1 MRAAELRVQVPVAA
15 DGRRVGYGKSFAS
28 FGEIVQG
35 RTSDNE
41 DFLVTLPI
49 DLWSTCELTCTPIRG
64 PLVIECDL
72 PKSRATVEQVLEQLG
87 LVSGYHISIQFTRNI
102 PVGKGL
108 SSSTA
113 DMLAALRALQEV
125 FGFLLTDRFVSG
137 LFSEIEPHDALHYNN
152 SVVYNHRKGRL
163 IRDLQ
168 YIPSFAVVCVDNG
181 GIVDTVA
188 YNKTKVFAAAQM
200 KAFDALLADLMAAF
214 ERADDKVIANC
225 ATRSARLHAEMT
237 GDKFLERCLQET
249 CVDGFLGVQATHS
262 GTCAGFLFS
271 GDHPAEQLQAMAD
284 KLSKQF
290 GKNVFTARSLTL
302 LR

>member
-1 MRAAELRVQVPVAA
+1 MRDVKLYSQIPVAT
-15 DGRRVGYGKSFAS
+15 DGRRVGHGKSFAS

-49 DLWSTCELTCTPIRG
+49 DLWSSCELTCTPIRG

-87 LVSGYHISIQFTRNI
+87 LVSGYHIGIRFARNI

-125 FGFLLTDRFVSG
+125 FGFLLTDRFVSR

-168 YIPSFAVVCVDNG
+168 YIPSFAVICVDNG
-181 GIVDTVA
+181 GVVDTIA
-188 YNKTKVFAAAQM
+188 YNRAKVFATAHMQ
-200 KAFDALLADLMAAF
+200 AFDALLTDLIAAF
-214 ERADDKVIANC
+214 ELADDKAIANC
-225 ATRSARLHAEMT
+225 ATRSARLHVEMT
-237 GDKFLERCLQET
+237 GDKFLARCLEAA
-249 CVDGFLGVQATHS
+249 CLDGAVGVQATHS

-271 GDHPAEQLQAMAD
+271 GDRPAEQLQATAD
-284 KLSKQF
+284 RLSEHF

>member
-1 MRAAELRVQVPVAA
+1 MNQAQPYSQITPTA
-15 DGRRVGYGKSFAS
+15 DGRRIGYGKSFAS

-35 RTSDNE
+35 RTSDDE
-41 DFLVTLPI
+41 DFLVTLPV

-72 PKSRATVEQVLEQLG
+72 PKSRATVEHVLERLG
-87 LVSGYHISIQFTRNI
+87 LVSGYHINIRFTRNI

-125 FGFLLTDRFVSG
+125 FGFLLTDEFVSR
-137 LFSEIEPHDALHYNN
+137 LFHEIEPHDALHYNN

-163 IRDLQ
+163 IRNLG

-181 GIVDTVA
+181 GMVDTVA
-188 YNKTKVFAAAQM
+188 YNKDKVFAASHM
-200 KAFDALLADLMAAF
+200 KAFDVLLADLIAAF
-214 ERADDKVIANC
+214 EATDDCAIARC
-225 ATRSARLHAEMT
+225 ATRSARLHVERT
-237 GDKFLERCLQET
+237 GDKFLAQCLEVAA
-249 CVDGFLGVQATHS
+249 VDGVLGLQATHS
-262 GTCAGFLFS
+262 GTCAGFLFPGDRPSEELSATADQLS
-271 GDHPAEQLQAMAD
+271 GH
-284 KLSKQF
+284 F
-290 GKNVFTARSLTL
+290 GKFVFTARSLTL

>member
-1 MRAAELRVQVPVAA
+1 MSSVELNSQIPVAA

-41 DFLVTLPI
+41 DFLVTLPV
-49 DLWSTCELTCTPIRG
+49 DLWSTCELICTPIRG

-87 LVSGYHISIQFTRNI
+87 LVSGYHIGIRFTRNI

-125 FGFLLTDRFVSG
+125 FGFLLTDRFVSR
-137 LFSEIEPHDALHYNN
+137 LFNEIEPHDALHYNN

-168 YIPSFAVVCVDNG
+168 YIPSFAVVCVDKG

-188 YNKTKVFAAAQM
+188 YNRTKVFAAAHM
-200 KAFDALLADLMAAF
+200 KAFDELLADLIAAF
-214 ERADDKVIANC
+214 ETADDRAIANC
-225 ATRSARLHAEMT
+225 ATRSAQLHAEMT
-237 GDKFLERCLQET
+237 GDKFLAQCLEAA
-249 CVDGFLGVQATHS
+249 CADGILGVQATHS
-262 GTCAGFLFS
+262 GTCAGFLFP
-271 GDHPAEQLQAMAD
+271 GDRPAEQLQATANE
-284 KLSKQF
+284 LAEHF
-290 GKNVFTARSLTL
+290 GKIVFTARSLTL

>member
-1 MRAAELRVQVPVAA
+1 MKEIEQYSQISAPE
-15 DGRRVGYGKSFAS
+15 GERRVGYGKSFAS

-72 PKSRATVEQVLEQLG
+72 PKSRATVEQVLERLG
-87 LVSGYHISIQFTRNI
+87 LVSGYHISIRFTRNI

-125 FGFLLTDRFVSG
+125 FGFLLTDRFVSR
-137 LFSEIEPHDALHYNN
+137 LFHEIEPHDALHYNN

-163 IRDLQ
+163 IRNLE

-181 GIVDTVA
+181 GVVDTIA
-188 YNKTKVFAAAQM
+188 YNKTKIFADEHM
-200 KAFDALLADLMAAF
+200 MAFDGLLADLIAAF
-214 ERADDKVIANC
+214 EAANDKAIANC
-225 ATRSARLHAEMT
+225 ATRSAKLHAEMT
-237 GDKFLERCLQET
+237 GDKFFAQCLEAT
-249 CVDGFLGVQATHS
+249 CIDGVLGVQVTYS

-271 GDHPAEQLQAMAD
+271 GDRPPKQLQATAEE
-284 KLSKQF
+284 LSKHF